1 MDSPQNAA
9 EHFKDT
15 ISRSRTQGIFRETFV
30 YSRQSNFFRS
40 IGPAPPVQGTRRSNA
55 GKAAGQGQCV
65 STAKVQQKSRLSTD
79 QRTDDGLKEKE
90 NGSNQAAALMAAAIT
105 GRGPWAAPSR
115 PERSN
120 PVCRCGGRGGTRP
133 RRQGA
138 SWSHPPGH
146 PWKGGYPPNHR
157 RSASDWSGH

>member
-30 YSRQSNFFRS
+30 YSGQSNFFRS
-40 IGPAPPVQGTRRSNA
+40 IGPAPPVRGTRRSSA

-65 STAKVQQKSRLSTD
+65 FPAKVQQKSRLSTR
-79 QRTDDGLKEKE
+79 QRTDDGSKEKE
-90 NGSNQAAALMAAAIT
+90 NGKSQAALMATAIT

-115 PERSN
+115 PARSN
-120 PVCRCGGRGGTRP
+120 PVCRCGGRGGTHP
-133 RRQGA
+133 RRREA
-138 SWSHPPGH
+138 SWPGSPGP

-157 RSASDWSGH
+157 RSASDSSGR